1 MTNSLEKLLIVLSEK
16 MKKKKKK
23 HVYCDYYDASTTYF
37 DSILLHDKCPN
48 AELFL
53 VRILINYNKTLCN
66 RSRLVHHSSTYK
78 IP

>member
-16 MKKKKKK
+16 MQNKKKK

-53 VRILINYNKTLCN
+53 VRILINYNKTLYN